1 MKVAVIILALVALG
15 YTAPQ
20 PRVLFHEH
28 FMDFI
33 NVIVE
38 ENDEKMDELVEQY
51 MQFEEF
57 QVSIDY
63 LGTPNFRNLV
73 HEMEDLPEFKAVVE
87 FLETHD
93 IDIQYFVDVI
103 NSLVDGISSRRSLR
117 QEVSGRDMSSF
128 IRDSIALFPNDKLT
142 ALYNEKVAEDE
153 AFRLAMESFYSDEWD
168 AIYSALWENE
178 TFLNEVATLKEN
190 GIDIEVVLLEA
201 KAILGVN

>member
-15 YTAPQ
+15 YSAPQ

-28 FMDFI
+28 FMDFTNIIMEEVGQEI
-33 NVIVE
+33 N
-38 ENDEKMDELVEQY
+38 ELAEQY
-51 MQFEEF
+51 LQFEEF

-73 HEMEDLPEFKAVVE
+73 YEMEDLPEFKAVVE

-103 NSLVDGISSRRSLR
+103 NSLVDGISRRSLR

-128 IRDSIALFPNDKLT
+128 IRDSIALFPNDRLT